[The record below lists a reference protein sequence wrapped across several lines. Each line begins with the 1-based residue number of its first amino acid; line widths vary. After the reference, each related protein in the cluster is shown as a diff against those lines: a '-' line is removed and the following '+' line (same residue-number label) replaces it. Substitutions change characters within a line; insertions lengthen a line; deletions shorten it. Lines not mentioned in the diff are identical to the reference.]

1 MEAAA
6 RKMYEL
12 SSDFEIRESAI
23 RRAEYYA
30 CVDGLKRDVAECK
43 ETIAERDETIAEQNA
58 LIEDLKRQLLEL
70 QK

>member
-1 MEAAA
+1 MEAA
-6 RKMYEL
+6 RKIYEL

-43 ETIAERDETIAEQNA
+43 ETIAERDEM
-58 LIEDLKRQLLEL
+58 RQL
-70 QK
+70 QSKMH